1 MMPGLSGKSGQLCE
15 FSGRWLCLC
24 ERKSA
29 TMLESPTG
37 STVPVSDSE
46 VDSQAEGAVLMAL
59 LNSHFLGVIMLFLT
73 KR

>member
-15 FSGRWLCLC
+15 FSGRWLC
-24 ERKSA
+24 
-29 TMLESPTG
+29 TG

-59 LNSHFLGVIMLFLT
+59 LKTVKQFAFPRRYHAVPY